1 LARSEKSVRA
11 FVFLDAD
18 GGVTRRK
25 SNQWEIN
32 VRTRKA
38 FEKCHKLARGGNRP
52 VLAVPPK
59 SKRGSKK
66 K

>member
-1 LARSEKSVRA
+1 
-11 FVFLDAD
+11 VFLDAD